1 MSFITSGLLK
11 KGILLMFD
19 WLANP
24 NRFNRIT
31 EKIQPY
37 ILLIAITT
45 LISGLYFGLFDS
57 PKDYQQGDAV
67 RIMYVHVPSAWL
79 ASFLYFSLAISCV
92 FYLVW
97 KHPLADLVSSSIAP
111 IGALFSALTLVTGSL
126 WGKPMWGTWW
136 VWDARLTSMLVLF
149 FFYLG
154 YILLSNAFER
164 KIDGSKTASVL
175 AIVGLIN
182 LPIVKFSVDWWHT
195 LHQPASIIKIGG
207 PSIDD
212 KMLLPLI
219 LMIFALSFFSLYMII
234 LNVKTKLIEKK
245 CEALLLKSNLE
256 EISKTG

>member
-1 MSFITSGLLK
+1 
-11 KGILLMFD
+11 MFD

-24 NRFNRIT
+24 NRFNKIT

-219 LMIFALSFFSLYMII
+219 LMFFALSFFSLYMVI

>member
-1 MSFITSGLLK
+1 
-11 KGILLMFD
+11 MFD

-24 NRFNRIT
+24 NRFNKIT

-154 YILLSNAFER
+154 YILLSNSFER

-256 EISKTG
+256 EISKIG

>member
-1 MSFITSGLLK
+1 
-11 KGILLMFD
+11 MFD

-24 NRFNRIT
+24 NRFNKIT

-111 IGALFSALTLVTGSL
+111 IGAMFSALTLVTGSL

>member
-1 MSFITSGLLK
+1 
-11 KGILLMFD
+11 MFD

-245 CEALLLKSNLE
+245 CEALL
-256 EISKTG
+256 

>member
-1 MSFITSGLLK
+1 
-11 KGILLMFD
+11 
-19 WLANP
+19 
-24 NRFNRIT
+24 
-31 EKIQPY
+31 
-37 ILLIAITT
+37 
-45 LISGLYFGLFDS
+45 
-57 PKDYQQGDAV
+57 
-67 RIMYVHVPSAWL
+67 MYVHVPSAWL

-111 IGALFSALTLVTGSL
+111 IGALFSALTLFTGSL

>member
-1 MSFITSGLLK
+1 
-11 KGILLMFD
+11 MFD

-24 NRFNRIT
+24 NRFNKIT

-111 IGALFSALTLVTGSL
+111 IGALFSALTL
-126 WGKPMWGTWW
+126 
-136 VWDARLTSMLVLF
+136 
-149 FFYLG
+149 Y
-154 YILLSNAFER
+154 
-164 KIDGSKTASVL
+164 
-175 AIVGLIN
+175 
-182 LPIVKFSVDWWHT
+182 
-195 LHQPASIIKIGG
+195 
-207 PSIDD
+207 
-212 KMLLPLI
+212 
-219 LMIFALSFFSLYMII
+219 
-234 LNVKTKLIEKK
+234 
-245 CEALLLKSNLE
+245 
-256 EISKTG
+256 

>member
-1 MSFITSGLLK
+1 
-11 KGILLMFD
+11 MFD

-24 NRFNRIT
+24 NRFNKIT
-31 EKIQPY
+31 EKTQPY

-219 LMIFALSFFSLYMII
+219 FMIFALSFFSLYMVI

-256 EISKTG
+256 EISKIG

>member
-1 MSFITSGLLK
+1 
-11 KGILLMFD
+11 MFD

-24 NRFNRIT
+24 NRFNKIT

-111 IGALFSALTLVTGSL
+111 IGALFFSFNISHWFTMGETYVGHMV
-126 WGKPMWGTWW
+126 GVGCKINI
-136 VWDARLTSMLVLF
+136 DARIILF
-149 FFYLG
+149 LSG

-219 LMIFALSFFSLYMII
+219 LMIFALSFFFIYGNFERKNQI
-234 LNVKTKLIEKK
+234 N
-245 CEALLLKSNLE
+245 
-256 EISKTG
+256 

>member
-1 MSFITSGLLK
+1 
-11 KGILLMFD
+11 MFD

-24 NRFNRIT
+24 NRFNKIT

-111 IGALFSALTLVTGSL
+111 IGALFSVLTLVTGSL

-212 KMLLPLI
+212 QMLLPLI

-256 EISKTG
+256 EISKAG

>member
-1 MSFITSGLLK
+1 
-11 KGILLMFD
+11 MFD

-31 EKIQPY
+31 EKTQPF
-37 ILLIAITT
+37 ILFIAIIA
-45 LISGLYFGLFDS
+45 LFSGLYFGLFDS

-111 IGALFSALTLVTGSL
+111 IGALFSVLTLVTGSL

-182 LPIVKFSVDWWHT
+182 LPIVKFSVDWWNT

-219 LMIFALSFFSLYMII
+219 LMFFALSFFSLYLII

-256 EISKTG
+256 EIS

>member
-1 MSFITSGLLK
+1 
-11 KGILLMFD
+11 MFD

-24 NRFNRIT
+24 NRFNKIT

-154 YILLSNAFER
+154 YILLSNSFER

>member
-1 MSFITSGLLK
+1 MS
-11 KGILLMFD
+11 D

-31 EKIQPY
+31 EKTQPF
-37 ILLIAITT
+37 ILFIAIIA
-45 LISGLYFGLFDS
+45 LFSGLYFGLFDS
-57 PKDYQQGDAV
+57 PKDYQQGNAV

-182 LPIVKFSVDWWHT
+182 LPIVKFSVDWWNT

-219 LMIFALSFFSLYMII
+219 LMFFALSFFSLYLII

-245 CEALLLKSNLE
+245 CEALLLKLNLK
-256 EISKTG
+256 EIS

>member
-1 MSFITSGLLK
+1 
-11 KGILLMFD
+11 MFD

-45 LISGLYFGLFDS
+45 LISGLYFGLFES

>member
-1 MSFITSGLLK
+1 
-11 KGILLMFD
+11 MFD

-154 YILLSNAFER
+154 YILLSNSFER

>member
-1 MSFITSGLLK
+1 
-11 KGILLMFD
+11 MFD

-31 EKIQPY
+31 EKIQPC
-37 ILLIAITT
+37 ILFITITT

-97 KHPLADLVSSSIAP
+97 KHPLADLVSISIAP

-182 LPIVKFSVDWWHT
+182 LPIVKFSVDWWNT

-219 LMIFALSFFSLYMII
+219 LMFFALSFFSLYLII

-256 EISKTG
+256 EIS

>member
-1 MSFITSGLLK
+1 
-11 KGILLMFD
+11 MFD

-24 NRFNRIT
+24 NRFNKIT
-31 EKIQPY
+31 ENIQPY

-195 LHQPASIIKIGG
+195 LHQPASIIRIGG

-219 LMIFALSFFSLYMII
+219 LMIFALSFFSLYMVI

-256 EISKTG
+256 EISKIG

>member
-1 MSFITSGLLK
+1 
-11 KGILLMFD
+11 MFD

-31 EKIQPY
+31 EKIQPC
-37 ILLIAITT
+37 ILLIAIIT
-45 LISGLYFGLFDS
+45 LILGLYFGLFDS

-195 LHQPASIIKIGG
+195 LHQPASIIRIGG

-212 KMLLPLI
+212 KMLLPLM

-256 EISKTG
+256 EISKIG

>member
-1 MSFITSGLLK
+1 
-11 KGILLMFD
+11 MFD

-24 NRFNRIT
+24 NRFNKIT

-175 AIVGLIN
+175 AIFGLIN

>member
-1 MSFITSGLLK
+1 
-11 KGILLMFD
+11 MFD

-24 NRFNRIT
+24 NRFNKIT

-45 LISGLYFGLFDS
+45 LISGLYFGLYDS

-154 YILLSNAFER
+154 YMLLRNAFER

-219 LMIFALSFFSLYMII
+219 IMIFALSFFSLYMII

-245 CEALLLKSNLE
+245 CEALLSKSNLE

>member
-1 MSFITSGLLK
+1 
-11 KGILLMFD
+11 MFD
-19 WLANP
+19 LLANP
-24 NRFNRIT
+24 NRFNKIT
-31 EKIQPY
+31 EKIQPC
-37 ILLIAITT
+37 ILFITIIA

-136 VWDARLTSMLVLF
+136 VWDARLTSMLILF

-219 LMIFALSFFSLYMII
+219 LMIFALSFFSLYMVI